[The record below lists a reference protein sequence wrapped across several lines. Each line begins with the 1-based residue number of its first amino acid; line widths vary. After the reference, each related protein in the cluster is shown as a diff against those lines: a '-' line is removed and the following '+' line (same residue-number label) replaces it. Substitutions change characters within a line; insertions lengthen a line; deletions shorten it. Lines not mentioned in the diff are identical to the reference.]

1 MYFKILFFNFEF
13 KLSNLAS
20 QEMQDLKSIHL
31 LETLVLSSD
40 YFLQIT
46 LDKSGR
52 AVSAHAGIGPVPSL
66 FDSKEK
72 DIFFSDCFLS
82 SDWSKYEIQRQK
94 AWKNNH
100 HSFTVDLQKINHPE
114 GSTTLTK
121 WEFFFISDDFGSCL
135 GIGHP
140 IEPLKPYSLGIGE
153 FIEGTNQS
161 NEILNSILENKL
173 LGFWDFD
180 PRKKEEYL
188 SNGLA
193 HILGYSQKEIEKNGK
208 ISWKKHIHP
217 EDYFEV
223 LKALGEQVHT
233 SGEAPFKKEFR
244 LISKGKQTLWV
255 MGFGRTSHWDH
266 DGRPSKIQ
274 GLLIDI
280 TEKKKQEIWLKE
292 HHYFL
297 RDLAFNQSHSLRA
310 RVANIL
316 GILEILDLE
325 NNSLETRKLLSIVK
339 KETQLLDSSLKK
351 SIKESVQ
358 QNETWERG
366 IKNQES

>member
-1 MYFKILFFNFEF
+1 
-13 KLSNLAS
+13 
-20 QEMQDLKSIHL
+20 MQDLKSIML
-31 LETLVLSSD
+31 LENLVLSSE
-40 YFLQIT
+40 YFLQVT
-46 LDKSGR
+46 LDNSGK
-52 AVSAHAGIGPVPSL
+52 VISAHSGLGPAPSL
-66 FDSKEK
+66 FDAKEK
-72 DIFFSDCFLS
+72 EIFFSDCFLS
-82 SDWSKYEIQRQK
+82 SDWSKYENQRQK

-100 HSFTVDLQKINHPE
+100 QSFTVELQKINHPE
-114 GSTTLTK
+114 GTTSLSK
-121 WEFFFISDDFGSCL
+121 WEFFFISNEHGTCL

-140 IEPLKPYSLGIGE
+140 LEPLRPYSLGIGE

-161 NEILNSILENKL
+161 GEILNTVLENKL

-180 PRKKEEYL
+180 PRKKEDSL

-193 HILGYSQKEIEKNGK
+193 HILGYTHQEIEKSGK
-208 ISWKKHIHP
+208 ISWRKHIHP
-217 EDYFEV
+217 EDYLEV
-223 LKALGEQVHT
+223 VKSLETYTHSPGDL
-233 SGEAPFKKEFR
+233 PYKKEFR
-244 LISKGKQTLWV
+244 LISRGKQTVWV
-255 MGFGRTSHWDH
+255 IGFGKPTQWDKE
-266 DGRPSKIQ
+266 GIPSKIQ

-297 RDLAFNQSHSLRA
+297 RDLAFHQSHSLRA

-325 NNSLETRKLLSIVK
+325 DQGLETRKLLEIVK
-339 KETQLLDSSLKK
+339 KESQMLDNSLKK

-366 IKNQES
+366 IIKNQES

>member
-1 MYFKILFFNFEF
+1 
-13 KLSNLAS
+13 
-20 QEMQDLKSIHL
+20 MQDLKSIKL
-31 LETLVLSSD
+31 LENLVLSSD
-40 YFLQIT
+40 YFLQVT
-46 LDKSGR
+46 LDKSGKVL
-52 AVSAHAGIGPVPSL
+52 ASHSGIGPVPSL

-72 DIFFSDCFLS
+72 EIFFQDCFLS
-82 SDWSKYEIQRQK
+82 SDWSKFESQRQK

-100 HSFTVDLQKINHPE
+100 LSFTIELQKINHPE
-114 GSTTLTK
+114 DSTTLTK
-121 WEFFFISDDFGSCL
+121 WEFFFISKEHGTCL

-140 IEPLKPYSLGIGE
+140 LEPLKPYSLGIGE

-161 NEILNSILENKL
+161 NELLNTLLENKL

-180 PRKKEEYL
+180 PQKKEDSF

-193 HILGYSQKEIEKNGK
+193 HILGYSHKEIENSGK
-208 ISWKKHIHP
+208 LSWRKHIHP
-217 EDYFEV
+217 EDYLDLVKSLDHHIHSTEN
-223 LKALGEQVHT
+223 L
-233 SGEAPFKKEFR
+233 PFKKEFR
-244 LISKGKQTLWV
+244 LLSKGKQIVWV
-255 MGFGRTSHWDH
+255 IGFGRTTQWDKN
-266 DGRPSKIQ
+266 GLPLKIQ

-297 RDLAFNQSHSLRA
+297 RDLAFHQSHSLRA

-325 NNSLETRKLLSIVK
+325 ENSLETKKLLSILK
-339 KETQLLDSSLKK
+339 KETQMLDTSLKK

-366 IKNQES
+366 IRKKES

>member
-1 MYFKILFFNFEF
+1 
-13 KLSNLAS
+13 
-20 QEMQDLKSIHL
+20 MQDFKSIKL
-31 LETLVLSSD
+31 LENLVLSSE
-40 YFLQIT
+40 YFLQVT
-46 LDKSGR
+46 LDNSGK
-52 AVSAHAGIGPVPSL
+52 VLSAHSGVGPVPSL

-72 DIFFSDCFLS
+72 EISFSDCFLS
-82 SDWSKYEIQRQK
+82 SDWSKYESQRQK

-100 HSFTVDLQKINHPE
+100 LSFTVELQKINHPE
-114 GSTTLTK
+114 DSTKLTK
-121 WEFFFISDDFGSCL
+121 WEFFFISNDHGTCL

-140 IEPLKPYSLGIGE
+140 LEPLKPYSLGIGE

-161 NEILNSILENKL
+161 NELLNTLLENKL

-180 PRKKEEYL
+180 PANKEESI

-193 HILGYSQKEIEKNGK
+193 HILGYKQKEIEASGK
-208 ISWKKHIHP
+208 ISWRKHIHP
-217 EDYFEV
+217 EDY
-223 LKALGEQVHT
+223 LGLVKSLDTHT
-233 SGEAPFKKEFR
+233 HSTGDLPFKKEFR
-244 LISKGKQTLWV
+244 LISKGKQTIWV
-255 MGFGRTSHWDH
+255 IGFGRTTQWNEA
-266 DGRPSKIQ
+266 GLPVKIQ

-297 RDLAFNQSHSLRA
+297 RDLAFHQSHSLRA

-316 GILEILDLE
+316 GVLEILDLE
-325 NNSLETRKLLSIVK
+325 DNSLETKKLLSILK
-339 KETQLLDSSLKK
+339 KETQMLDNSLKK